1 MKPNL
6 YPISAAF
13 VRVCS
18 SLCGSRVRAC
28 CNLIGALCLAAL
40 STSLIAADMNDR
52 GDVLAREFV
61 ELPATSKPSIWWF
74 WGESVTTDHGITQD
88 LEALKRAGFG
98 GVVVYEQLF
107 TDRPGALKSLSPEW
121 LARFRFAAAECAR
134 LGLTL
139 EVNASNGYVAGGP
152 WITPELGMQRLIASE
167 TVVEGGL
174 SVSVT
179 LPRPRTSQSFYRD
192 VVVLAYPTPAGGET
206 GALPDPVVISESAGV
221 DLNGLLSA
229 DGKAVIPPPA
239 DKRPVR
245 VQFDYGRPC
254 TVRSVSWSSR
264 AKAKG
269 LIIATQV
276 PTSWAD
282 DFYGQGMRFIPPLG
296 RIEASDDGLKWR
308 VIRGLPAFGTQIDG
322 WTHRTAAFTATTARF
337 FRLSLD
343 VKDEDL
349 TIGGVVLRADAR
361 IDQWEIKS
369 GNVADFSNPDL
380 TPDYAA
386 NESIDPAAIIDLTN
400 KPGPDGK
407 LSWDAPPGRWTILR
421 LGHTPT
427 GARTKHGR
435 HEGLGLEC
443 DKLSAAATK
452 VQFENYVGV
461 LLREA
466 RRVPGARIS
475 GINIDSA
482 EHGSQNWTADFE
494 AQFEK
499 RRGYSMRK
507 YLPAMMGRVVG
518 SRETSDKFLFDVRRT
533 IADLMSDE
541 YFGTFR
547 KLCHAEGMTSMA
559 QAPGLATCL
568 PSDNIQAKGRA
579 DIPMGEFWMSQPDG
593 TIDCKEAASAA
604 HVYGLPL
611 AAAESFTGSRPD
623 AHPAMMAP
631 FAHAAL
637 SLGINRFVVLAYV
650 HQPWDDRKPGVTQD
664 RFFLPYQRHNTW
676 WEDGAGFWNSLAR
689 SSHLMRQGHAVCDVL
704 YHLGNDT
711 PLKIATWRMRPV
723 PPSGYD
729 YDVCGDEVLIERAS
743 VKDGRIVLPDGM
755 SYRLLVLAGGNRMTL
770 AAARKLRALVNDGA
784 AVLGPVKP
792 DGSPS
797 LGDGPAGDEEVRKI
811 ADELWDTG
819 RVIQNMTPAAALA
832 SLETPQD
839 FEILG
844 DHADAKILFAHR
856 RAPDA
861 DIYFVANHK
870 PSAIKMTAA
879 FRVTGGV
886 PERWDPDSGS
896 ICSIEGWKE
905 SEGRM
910 NVPLSL
916 EANESAF
923 IIFRQHGAEGLP
935 AATGLVADLPVRL
948 GLPGPWMV
956 RFMPGRG
963 APAEAEFPEL
973 ISWSKHTDPGICNFS
988 GTAFYKRQ
996 FDMPSMAPGERFFLD
1011 LGKVAVLASVKLNGR
1026 ELGVV
1031 WKEPYAIDVTNALR
1045 SGRNDLEI
1053 RIVNTWVNRLV
1064 ADASLPEEQRITWAT
1079 WNPFKKGDSLVPS
1092 GLLGPVVLRVA
1103 AKP

>member
-1 MKPNL
+1 MKPFDSPL
-6 YPISAAF
+6 FRVALAAIT
-13 VRVCS
+13 
-18 SLCGSRVRAC
+18 L
-28 CNLIGALCLAAL
+28 LIGKAA
-40 STSLIAADMNDR
+40 TADPLEKTFL
-52 GDVLAREFV
+52 VPPV
-61 ELPATSKPSIWWF
+61 ESKPAIWWF

-134 LGLTL
+134 LGMTL

-152 WITPELGMQRLIASE
+152 WITPDRGMQRLIASE
-167 TVVEGGL
+167 TVIDGGRA
-174 SVSVT
+174 VSFA
-179 LPRPRTSQSFYRD
+179 LPKPRTRHSFYRD
-192 VVVLAYPTPAGGET
+192 VAVLAYPMPTGGGT
-206 GALPDPVVISESAGV
+206 GALPEPVVTSEPAGV
-221 DLNGLLSA
+221 DLNGLFST
-229 DGKAVIPPPA
+229 DGKAVIQPPA
-239 DKRPVR
+239 DKRPVL
-245 VQFDYGRPC
+245 VQIDYGRPC

-276 PTSWAD
+276 PSSWAD

-296 RIEASDDGLKWR
+296 RIEASDDGSTWR
-308 VIRGLPAFGTQIDG
+308 VIRELPAFGTQIDG
-322 WTHRTAAFTATTARF
+322 WTQRTAAFPATTARF

-343 VKDEDL
+343 VKDEEL
-349 TIGGVVLRADAR
+349 TISGVALRGDAR

-380 TPDYAA
+380 TPDYAG
-386 NESIDPAAIIDLTN
+386 NETIDPAAILDLTN
-400 KPGPDGK
+400 QCDADGN
-407 LSWDAPPGRWTILR
+407 LSWNAPPGRWTILR

-443 DKLSAAATK
+443 DKLSAAATN
-452 VQFENYVGV
+452 VQFDNYVGV

-466 RRVPGARIS
+466 RRVPGAKIS

-518 SRETSDKFLFDVRRT
+518 NCEISDKFLFDVRRT

-541 YFGTFR
+541 YFGTFQ

-568 PSDNIQAKGRA
+568 PSDNIQAKGRT

-604 HVYGLPL
+604 HVYGLPV

-631 FAHAAL
+631 FANAAL

-676 WEDGAGFWNSLAR
+676 WDDGAGFWNLLTR
-689 SSHLMRQGHAVCDVL
+689 SSHLMRQGHPVMDLL

-711 PLKIATWRMRPV
+711 PLKIATWRMRPA
-723 PPSGYD
+723 PPAGYD
-729 YDVCGDEVLIERAS
+729 YDVCGDEVLIQRAA

-755 SYRLLVLAGGNRMTL
+755 SYRMLVLAGGNRMTL
-770 AAARKLRALVNDGA
+770 AVARKLRTLILDGA
-784 AVLGPVKP
+784 VVLGPVKP
-792 DGSPS
+792 LGSPS
-797 LGDGPAGDEEVRKI
+797 FADGPAGDAEVRKI
-811 ADELWDTG
+811 ADELWDAG
-819 RVIQNMTPAAALA
+819 RVLHGMTPAAALA
-832 SLETPQD
+832 SLGTPPD
-839 FEILG
+839 FEIRG
-844 DHADAKILFAHR
+844 DSNEAKILFAHR
-856 RAPDA
+856 RTADH

-870 PSAIKMTAA
+870 AAAIKLTAA
-879 FRVTGGV
+879 FRVTGRS
-886 PERWDPDSGS
+886 PERWNPDSGS
-896 ICSIEGWKE
+896 MSEIKGWHEADGRTDVPITLE
-905 SEGRM
+905 S
-910 NVPLSL
+910 
-916 EANESAF
+916 NESTF
-923 IIFRQHGAEGLP
+923 IIFRRQGAVAGSLP
-935 AATGLVADLPVRL
+935 AAASALVSDLPVKHEL
-948 GLPGPWMV
+948 SGPWNV
-956 RFMPGRG
+956 RFTPGRG
-963 APAEAEFPEL
+963 APAQVGFSEL
-973 ISWSKHTDPGICNFS
+973 ISWTKHKDPGIRHFS
-988 GTAFYKRQ
+988 GTAFYDQQ
-996 FDMPSMAPGERFFLD
+996 FVMPPMTPGERFTLD

-1026 ELGVV
+1026 DFGVI
-1031 WKEPYAIDVTNALR
+1031 WKEPYTLDVTDALR
-1045 SGRNDLEI
+1045 PGRNELEI
-1053 RIVNTWVNRLV
+1053 RVVNTWVNRLIG
-1064 ADASLPEEQRITWAT
+1064 DAALPEDQRITWTT
-1079 WNPFKKGDSLVPS
+1079 WSPFRPGDALVPS
-1092 GLLGPVVLRVA
+1092 GLLGPVVLRNTRN
-1103 AKP
+1103 P